1 MKAFRYNAPK
11 REDRKFNTTGMEKNP
26 NKLNYYAS
34 NLQYAEAYK
43 YICNEEGEV
52 LYECELETV
61 EIGAVNLF
69 DMAKLYHT
77 TEVYKTYIN
86 DKIGRQLKDY
96 SRFLLEAKTK
106 KDKKLWTAQIENL
119 SSREEEIVRSLI
131 ANEFQALSDFEYQN
145 ILVAELKSKRF
156 DGYFTANEIVLF

>member
-1 MKAFRYNAPK
+1 MKVYRYNTQK

-43 YICNEEGEV
+43 YIYNEEGDV
-52 LYECELETV
+52 LYECELETI
-61 EIGAVNLF
+61 EIEDANLF

-77 TEVYKTYIN
+77 TKSYKTYIN
-86 DKIGRQLKDY
+86 DKIGSQLKDY

-106 KDKKLWTAQIENL
+106 KDKKLWASQIDNL
-119 SSREEEIVRSLI
+119 SFREEEIIRSLV

-145 ILVAELKSKRF
+145 ILVAELKSKGF
-156 DGYFTANEIVLF
+156 DGYFTANEIVLL

>member
-1 MKAFRYNAPK
+1 M
-11 REDRKFNTTGMEKNP
+11 
-26 NKLNYYAS
+26 
-34 NLQYAEAYK
+34 
-43 YICNEEGEV
+43 

-61 EIGAVNLF
+61 EIEDANLF

-86 DKIGRQLKDY
+86 DTIGRQLKDY

-119 SSREEEIVRSLI
+119 SSREEEIVHSLI
-131 ANEFQALSDFEYQN
+131 ANEFQALSDFEYQH
-145 ILVAELKSKRF
+145 ILVVELKSKGF
-156 DGYFTANEIVLF
+156 NGYFTANEIVLF

>member
-34 NLQYAEAYK
+34 NLQYAEVYK
-43 YICNEEGEV
+43 YICNEEGDV

-77 TEVYKTYIN
+77 TGVYKTYIN

-119 SSREEEIVRSLI
+119 FSREEEIVRSLI

>member
-43 YICNEEGEV
+43 YICNEEGDV
-52 LYECELETV
+52 LNECELETV

-69 DMAKLYHT
+69 DMAELYHT